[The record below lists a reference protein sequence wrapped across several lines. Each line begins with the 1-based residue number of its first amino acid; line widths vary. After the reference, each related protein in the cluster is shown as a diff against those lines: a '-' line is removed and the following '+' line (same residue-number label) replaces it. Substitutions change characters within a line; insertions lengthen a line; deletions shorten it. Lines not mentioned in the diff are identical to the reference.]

1 MIHEAHEGHEGR
13 AGFSRCASSCIAW
26 MKQIMKRLGIFTL
39 IFLLGC
45 TFNSGAAQENT
56 IERGRELLKH
66 GSYKEAAAVFT
77 ALLAKNSN
85 DEPAQQGLMRTL
97 IETGDYRTAESKTK
111 EYLSARP
118 KDGAMRVALGDVL
131 VATGRYNEAATT
143 FEQAARDSKSAT
155 QLRALLGQA
164 RALRA
169 QGKEEQS
176 QPVLQQLVRYYSEN
190 APRAAEELTTI
201 AEALVLLEQ
210 YKDANELFIDARE
223 ADATY
228 AEAFIAQGELLNE
241 KYSYGDALSLFEDAL
256 KINPHSPRALI
267 GIAECKQNGVVS
279 ASRGKTP
286 GNPADEEPPAVI
298 AHAIAVNPNNAD
310 ALAMDAWLDLET
322 ESFDEATK
330 SIDRALAANP
340 NSINALA
347 VRAAMF
353 YLADKKSELDAETK
367 RVLSINPHAGEFLD
381 TLALLAVNNRRYTD
395 AVDFGRRALE
405 LSPHLWSARTQLGI
419 QLLRVGKITEGRA
432 ELERAFAGDPFNLWA
447 KNTLDLLDSM
457 KDYPDTVRGPFL
469 IKSSPKES
477 GALAAYAAD
486 LLEEA
491 HRKLAA
497 KYRFTPRAPI
507 SVEVFTNHEDFA
519 VRSLGLPGLGA
530 LGVCF
535 GQVIAMDSPSARA
548 KGEFNWGSTLWHE
561 FTHVITLQ
569 ITDHRIPRWFSE
581 GLSVYE
587 ERRGRPGW
595 GDKWSLENLKAFS
608 DGRFVPISDLD
619 AAFTRPRTPDGV
631 ILAYFQ
637 ASQVCEFVEE
647 KFGFDGILKMLALY
661 KEGARTPDVL
671 QRALKL
677 TPADFDKA
685 FNEAM
690 RAKVGGYL
698 EAVGNGPMKSA
709 SGQAPSKDELLGLLK
724 ARPNDYFAHLRLGT
738 IYKTAGDQEHAIEQ
752 LRRAVELFPY
762 YTATGNPY
770 EQLAEIYDARG
781 DKKEAAAILEALA
794 RYNETNADAFAKLA
808 RLKLALGDRNG
819 AIEAL
824 KTTFYIQPFD
834 ASLHKLAGDVYFELG
849 NTAEAAKEFRVLIA
863 LAPPDLAQAHYD
875 LARSL
880 EASGNHTE
888 ARRAVL
894 HALEIAPGFEKAQ
907 ELLLKLRG
915 GN

>member
-1 MIHEAHEGHEGR
+1 
-13 AGFSRCASSCIAW
+13 
-26 MKQIMKRLGIFTL
+26 MKRLGLFAL
-39 IFLLGC
+39 IFLLSC
-45 TFNSGAAQENT
+45 SFSAAQENT
-56 IERGRELLKH
+56 IERGRDLLKR

-77 ALLAKNSN
+77 ALLAKNAN
-85 DEPAQQGLMRTL
+85 DEQAQQGLVRTL
-97 IETGDYRTAESKTK
+97 VETGDYRAAESKGK
-111 EYLSARP
+111 DYLNARP
-118 KDGAMRVALGDVL
+118 KDGALRASLGDVL
-131 VATGRYNEAATT
+131 FATGRYGEAAAA

-155 QLRALLGQA
+155 QLRAWLGQA

-169 QGKEEQS
+169 QGKEDQAS
-176 QPVLQQLVRYYSEN
+176 PVLQQLVRYYSETG
-190 APRAAEELTTI
+190 PRAAEELTPI

-210 YKDANELFIDARE
+210 YKDANEMFIDARE

-228 AEAFIAQGELLNE
+228 ADAFIAQGELLNE
-241 KYSYGDALSLFEDAL
+241 KYSYADALSLFEDAL
-256 KINPHSPRALI
+256 KINPNSARALV
-267 GIAECKQNGVVS
+267 GLAECKENGAIGS
-279 ASRGKTP
+279 SRAKTP
-286 GNPADEEPPAVI
+286 DNAAGADPPAII
-298 AHAIAVNPNNAD
+298 AHALTVNPNNAD
-310 ALAMDAWLDLET
+310 ALAMDGWLDLEA
-322 ESFDEATK
+322 ENFDEVTK
-330 SIDRALAANP
+330 AIDRALAANS
-340 NSINALA
+340 NSVHALA

-353 YLADKKSELDAETK
+353 YLADKKAELDADTK
-367 RVLSINPHAGEFLD
+367 RALAINPHAGEFFD
-381 TLALLAVNNRRYTD
+381 TLAHFAVNNRRYAD

-447 KNTLDLLDSM
+447 KNSLDLLDAM

-469 IKSSPKES
+469 VKSSPKES

-486 LLEEA
+486 LLEDA
-491 HRKLAA
+491 HRRLTA

-507 SVEVFTNHEDFA
+507 SVEVFPNHEDFA

-535 GQVIAMDSPSARA
+535 GQVIAMDSPSARN

-608 DGRFVPISDLD
+608 DGRFVPINDLD

-631 ILAYFQ
+631 SLAYFQ

-671 QRALKL
+671 QRGLKL
-677 TPADFDKA
+677 APADFDKA
-685 FNEAM
+685 FNDYV

-698 EAVGNGPMKSA
+698 EAVGSGPAKTA
-709 SGQAPSKDELLGLLK
+709 GGEPPSKDQLLGLLK

-738 IYKTAGDQEHAIEQ
+738 LYKKEGDGEHAVEH

-762 YTATGNPY
+762 YTASGNPY
-770 EQLAEIYDARG
+770 EQLAELYEARG
-781 DKKEAAAILEALA
+781 DKKAAADILEALA

-819 AIEAL
+819 ALEAL

-834 ASLHKLAGDVYFELG
+834 ASLHKLAGDVYFDLG

-863 LAPPDLAQAHYD
+863 LEPPDPAQAHYD

-880 EASGNHTE
+880 DASGNHAE
-888 ARRAVL
+888 ARRVVL
-894 HALEIAPGFEKAQ
+894 RALEIAPGFEKAQ